1 MEKINIY
8 CHKINYAKKINKYVN
23 KLGYQ
28 IYELS
33 GGGSFTKHTDL
44 QTSKIINA
52 DDLFDYIKTMVK
64 ETACAECVTKEKYL
78 VILMGAPGS
87 GKTLARKIAAKYIY
101 TMGNPT
107 VVTNTDTD
115 AINKIYKSF
124 IDISIDKFVYDR
136 IVVTDN
142 EHPEK
147 LTGADLF
154 NKIISTSAE
163 GKMEKSLKLYNELR
177 PNFNPISE
185 IVLHIAAYLGL
196 NVFFETLGNEDYI
209 INLIQN
215 FCKYYKYKLIIVYPQ
230 ITDETE
236 HIRRANDRADKDG
249 RYIDPEYIKQTRTDT
264 ETLFEK
270 LKITIPKFLTE
281 DFSSSDLITFMND
294 NQSYSSYDYSPLIN
308 TDIYSF
314 RYSHVTKEL

>member
-8 CHKINYAKKINKYVN
+8 CHKINNAKKINKYVN

-33 GGGSFTKHTDL
+33 GGGSFTKHTAL
-44 QTSKIINA
+44 QTFKEFNVNE
-52 DDLFDYIKTMVK
+52 LFDYIKTMVK

-101 TMGNPT
+101 TMENPT
-107 VVTNTDTD
+107 VVTMNTD

-124 IDISIDKFVYDR
+124 IDISIDTFVYDG
-136 IVVTDN
+136 IVIDSGSTV
-142 EHPEK
+142 K

-154 NKIISTSAE
+154 TQIKDTQSADDKNKN
-163 GKMEKSLKLYNELR
+163 SLELYNKLR

-185 IVLHIAAYLGL
+185 IILHLAAYLGL
-196 NVFFETLGNEDYI
+196 NVFFETLGNEEYI

-230 ITDETE
+230 ITNETE
-236 HIRRANDRADKDG
+236 HIRRANERADKDG
-249 RYIDPEYIKQTRTDT
+249 RYINPKYIKQTRTAT
-264 ETLFEK
+264 QTLFEK
-270 LKITIPKFLTE
+270 LKITIPKLLTE
-281 DFSSSDLITFMND
+281 DFSSSELITFDND
-294 NQSYSSYDYSPLIN
+294 NPANAQYNYVSPDIS
-308 TDIYSF
+308 TEIYSF
-314 RYSHVTKEL
+314 TYSHETKKL